1 MIKKQS
7 CLLVFRID
15 TGDAISKTTSE
26 LVMIFLLVVI
36 VQYFKAQTAHTWFIC
51 LYKLDNY

>member
-1 MIKKQS
+1 MDREKQVQSFMIKEQS

-15 TGDAISKTTSE
+15 IGDAISKPTSE

-36 VQYFKAQTAHTWFIC
+36 VQHFKAQTAHV
-51 LYKLDNY
+51 